1 MAMEPPTSA
10 ADQALL
16 LPHPLA
22 VVAFVI
28 SQALFDSDFSL
39 TIPSVIMRLQ
49 HSHRQRSILSQFVMK
64 RAQINLWLFGGPIL
78 QPGAL
83 PARMTRAHKL
93 ALSVEITAASNSL

>member
-28 SQALFDSDFSL
+28 SQAFFDSDFSL
-39 TIPSVIMRLQ
+39 ANPSVIMRLQ
-49 HSHRQRSILSQFVMK
+49 HSHRQRSILSQLVMK
-64 RAQINLWLFGGPIL
+64 RAQINLWLFWRPNFATGRL
-78 QPGAL
+78 
-83 PARMTRAHKL
+83 ARPNDTAIRTSMMRHTS
-93 ALSVEITAASNSL
+93 LSEV